1 MIANKDGQ
9 IIMRSRMNRV
19 SRQAPAQGGRLAG
32 GCLSIAAFV
41 GLACFGTVWAADPP
55 AAPSPTDAP
64 RVSMASAASKM
75 TVTVREEK
83 SRQQEILVLA
93 GRSVV
98 IDLSEPMARCQIA
111 DPEVAAVNILSPRQL
126 VVTSRRAGS
135 TQLIVWDANEGQVTM
150 PVTVQL
156 DLAELEA
163 AIRKMAPKSTVQVQA
178 LRERV
183 LLTGTVPDS
192 DTADAIDKLA
202 KAFVGELGGRDSQR
216 SSSQGQSGQGTEAS
230 RVINHMTVAGVHQVL
245 LRCTVAEVSKAAIR
259 KLGVNGWLAG
269 DNVRDMFMVNN
280 LDGINPSN
288 IGAASTSN
296 ILGSQYVTGAPTES
310 IGFGTPGIP
319 TYPAPSGPEFT
330 LGFPRVQMQLFFRA
344 LRENSLLRVLAEPN
358 LIALSGQEAT
368 FLAGGEFPVP
378 IPQGLGTTTIE
389 WKKFG
394 VLLRFTPTV
403 IGQQKIR
410 LSVRPEVSERDFTT
424 QVTLTGGTTVPGIKA
439 RNAETTV
446 ELVNGATIAIAGL
459 LNEEIQASASKIPGL
474 GDMPVLGALFSSV
487 EYQRNQTEL
496 VILVTPELV
505 AAMNPDQVSPVPG
518 QFMTDPN
525 DYELFGLGMLEGK
538 PLAEAQSDNAALE
551 TSAAPKYRKFRTS
564 PEQLSLH
571 GPWGQA
577 DESESVQ

>member
-1 MIANKDGQ
+1 M
-9 IIMRSRMNRV
+9 
-19 SRQAPAQGGRLAG
+19 
-32 GCLSIAAFV
+32 SIAALV

-55 AAPSPTDAP
+55 AAPPQAEAP
-64 RVSMASAASKM
+64 RVTTATSPTKM
-75 TVTVREEK
+75 VVTVREEK
-83 SRQQEILVLA
+83 TRQQEILILA

-111 DPEVAAVNILSPRQL
+111 DPEVAAVSILSPRQI
-126 VVTSRRAGS
+126 VMTSKRAGS
-135 TQLIVWDANEGQVTM
+135 TQLIVWDASEGQVTM

-156 DLAELEA
+156 DLAELES
-163 AIRKMAPKSTVQVQA
+163 AIKKLAPKATVQLQA

-192 DTADAIDKLA
+192 DTADAIVKLA
-202 KAFVGELGGRDSQR
+202 KAFVGELGGRDNQ
-216 SSSQGQSGQGTEAS
+216 QSGSGGQGGQDTAS
-230 RVINHMTVAGVHQVL
+230 SKVINHITVAGVHQVL
-245 LRCTVAEVSKAAIR
+245 LRCTVAEVSKSAIR

-269 DNVRDMFMVNN
+269 DNVRDVFLVNN

-288 IGAASTSN
+288 IGAVSTGN
-296 ILGSQYVTGAPTES
+296 ILGPQYTTGAPTES
-310 IGFGTPGIP
+310 MVFGTPGIP
-319 TYPAPSGPEFT
+319 TYPAPTGPEFSI
-330 LGFPRVQMQLFFRA
+330 GFPRLTMQLFFRA
-344 LRENSLLRVLAEPN
+344 MRENRLLRVLAEPN
-358 LIALSGQEAT
+358 LIALSGQEAN

-424 QVTLTGGTTVPGIKA
+424 QVTLAGGTTVPGIKA
-439 RNAETTV
+439 RNVDTTV
-446 ELVNGATIAIAGL
+446 ELVSGGTIAIAGL
-459 LNEEIQASASKIPGL
+459 LNEEVQAAARKIPGI
-474 GDMPVLGALFSSV
+474 GDVPVLGALFSST
-487 EYQRNQTEL
+487 EFQRNQTEL

-505 AAMNPDQVSPVPG
+505 SAMNPDQVGPVPG
-518 QFMTDPN
+518 QFMTDPS

-538 PLAEAQSDNAALE
+538 PLTETPSEDAALE
-551 TSAAPKYRKFRTS
+551 TSAAPKYRKFRSS
-564 PEQLSLH
+564 PEQMSLH

-577 DESESVQ
+577 EESETVQ

>member
-1 MIANKDGQ
+1 MIAHKDDQ
-9 IIMRSRMNRV
+9 LIMRSRMDMV
-19 SRQAPAQGGRLAG
+19 SRQVTARARHLAG
-32 GCLSIAAFV
+32 GFLAIAAFV
-41 GLACFGTVWAADPP
+41 GLACFSTAWAADPP
-55 AAPSPTDAP
+55 AAQPSIEPP
-64 RVSMASAASKM
+64 RVSSASPAMSM
-75 TVTVREEK
+75 LVTVREEK
-83 SRQQEILVLA
+83 SRQQEILLLA

-111 DPEVAAVNILSPRQL
+111 DPEVAAVNVLSPQQI
-126 VVTSRRAGS
+126 VVTSKRAGS
-135 TQLIVWDANEGQVTM
+135 TQLIVWDAKEGQVTM

-163 AIRKMAPKSTVQVQA
+163 AIKKLAPKATVQVQA

-183 LLTGTVPDS
+183 LLTGMVPDS
-192 DTADAIDKLA
+192 DTADAIDKLT
-202 KAFVGELGGRDSQR
+202 KAFVGELGGRDAQR
-216 SSSQGQSGQGTEAS
+216 SSTTGQGTQSS
-230 RVINHMTVAGVHQVL
+230 RVMNHMTVAGVHQVL
-245 LRCTVAEVSKAAIR
+245 LRCTVAEVSKSAIR

-269 DNVRDMFMVNN
+269 DNVRDVFMVNN

-288 IGAASTSN
+288 IGAVSTGN
-296 ILGSQYVTGAPTES
+296 ILGPQFTTGAPTES
-310 IGFGTPGIP
+310 MVFGTPGIP
-319 TYPAPSGPEFT
+319 TYPAPTGPEFT
-330 LGFPRVQMQLFFRA
+330 LGFPRIQMQLFFRA
-344 LRENSLLRVLAEPN
+344 MRDNRLLRVLAEPN
-358 LIALSGQEAT
+358 LIALSGQEAN

-403 IGQQKIR
+403 IGQQRIR
-410 LSVRPEVSERDFTT
+410 LNVRPEVSERDFTT

-446 ELVNGATIAIAGL
+446 ELVSGSTIAIAGL
-459 LNEEIQASASKIPGL
+459 LNEEIQAAARRIPGL
-474 GDMPVLGALFSSV
+474 GDVPVLGALFSSV

-505 AAMNPDQVSPVPG
+505 AAMNPDQVGPVPG
-518 QFMTDPN
+518 QFMTDPS

-538 PLAEAQSDNAALE
+538 PVAEAPGEDAALE
-551 TSAAPKYRKFRTS
+551 TGAAPKYRKFRTS

-577 DESESVQ
+577 QASETIQ